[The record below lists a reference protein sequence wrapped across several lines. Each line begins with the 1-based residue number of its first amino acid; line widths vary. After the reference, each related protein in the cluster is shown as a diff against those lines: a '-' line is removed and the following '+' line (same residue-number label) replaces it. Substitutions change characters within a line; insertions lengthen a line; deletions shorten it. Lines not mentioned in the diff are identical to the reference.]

1 MSALLPRAV
10 DPPSLT
16 ELELRP
22 SVRVAKLAEAWD
34 CDVTQ
39 INRLIDAGELEAHGL
54 GIRARRVYLDSA
66 RDYQA
71 RKAVAPKSPA
81 AKPGAPA
88 TRAPSAVDRT
98 AHRAAMARLR
108 ACGVV

>member
-1 MSALLPRAV
+1 MTERLPREIE
-10 DPPSLT
+10 PQRLI

-54 GIRARRVYLDSA
+54 GTRARRVYLDSA
-66 RDYQA
+66 CDYQA
-71 RKAVAPKSPA
+71 RKSITPKKA
-81 AKPGAPA
+81 ATPSVVRVPRGA
-88 TRAPSAVDRT
+88 SAVDRT
-98 AHRAAMARLR
+98 AHRAAMAMLR
-108 ACGVV
+108 RQGIA

>member
-1 MSALLPRAV
+1 M
-10 DPPSLT
+10 
-16 ELELRP
+16 ELRP
-22 SVRVAKLAEAWD
+22 SLRVAKLAEAWD

-71 RKAVAPKSPA
+71 RKAIAPKEAA
-81 AKPGAPA
+81 AKARA
-88 TRAPSAVDRT
+88 RTTRARSAVDRG
-98 AHRAAMARLR
+98 AHRAAMTRLS
-108 ACGVV
+108 ALGVI